1 MPFRLMKRMKYT
13 DTAPKLFMNTGT
25 RFPRRIIW
33 AMGLIKYACA
43 RVNMNLGLLDREI
56 GRAII
61 QAAEQVMKGDH
72 DDKIILDVF
81 QTGSGT
87 GLNMNINEVI
97 AETASKIANKHVHPN
112 DHVNLGQSSNDTV
125 PTGIR
130 VAAAAEVEE
139 NLIPALTKL
148 INTLD
153 RKAEEY
159 KDIVK
164 AGRTHLRDALPVTL
178 GQELSAYSDA
188 FKHDLENI
196 RQTVEYVKELP
207 IGGTA
212 VGTGANSH
220 PDFQIK
226 VIDEINNETGLG
238 FKPANKFRAMRLL
251 TDLLTLSGALRT
263 SAVNLYRLGQDI
275 RLMFSGPM
283 TGFNEIDLPSQEE
296 IAGSS
301 IMPGKTNPVT
311 VEASL
316 LISAQV
322 VGLDHANQFASML
335 GEFELS
341 MGIPLIGYNV
351 VTQTRLLA
359 EALNKFADLVIDKMV
374 PNLERMRRLAESSPS
389 LITIVS
395 PVIGYDKASEIGK
408 KLAKGLSIRE
418 ALKELGYNDEQIDK
432 ILDLKKLTKP
442 GFSAK

>member
-1 MPFRLMKRMKYT
+1 MKYT

-61 QAAEQVMKGDH
+61 EAAEQVMKGDH

-196 RQTVEYVKELP
+196 RQTVDYVKELP

-341 MGIPLIGYNV
+341 MGIPLVGYNV

-359 EALNKFADLVIDKMV
+359 EALNKFADLVIDKMA